1 MSKSPWKS
9 DQIADQKGRLVI
21 ITGAT
26 SGIGKEAARVL
37 AGKRARVVI
46 GARNQAKAEKV
57 LSETLS
63 EFPEADISARPLD
76 LSDLSSVE
84 SFATSILNDF
94 DRLDVLINNAGIMM
108 SPFGRTAD
116 GFELQMGTNHLGHFA
131 LCGHLLPLLKKTS
144 GSRLVVLSSL
154 AHKMGDIDLNDLNWK
169 RRKYKTTRAYS
180 DSKLANILFAYEL
193 ARKLKVSGD
202 ESPRVTIAHPGW
214 TGTEL
219 QRHSG
224 WMGFLNKVFAQGI
237 EMGAL
242 PTLRA
247 GFDDTAKSGDFFGP
261 SRFFEM
267 HGEPVPVKS
276 SALAQN
282 HQAAGHLWEE
292 SQAMC
297 RITY

>member
-1 MSKSPWKS
+1 MSKSPWTS

-116 GFELQMGTNHLGHFA
+116 G
-131 LCGHLLPLLKKTS
+131 
-144 GSRLVVLSSL
+144 LSL
-154 AHKMGDIDLNDLNWK
+154 IHI
-169 RRKYKTTRAYS
+169 
-180 DSKLANILFAYEL
+180 
-193 ARKLKVSGD
+193 
-202 ESPRVTIAHPGW
+202 
-214 TGTEL
+214 
-219 QRHSG
+219 
-224 WMGFLNKVFAQGI
+224 
-237 EMGAL
+237 
-242 PTLRA
+242 
-247 GFDDTAKSGDFFGP
+247 
-261 SRFFEM
+261 
-267 HGEPVPVKS
+267 
-276 SALAQN
+276 
-282 HQAAGHLWEE
+282 
-292 SQAMC
+292 
-297 RITY
+297 